1 MGGIKLYCPK
11 CGEQIAEDAQFCY
24 YCGTPLTQSSQQ
36 QATQSKNSSFD
47 YTNAQT
53 ITNQPKKGKRKVIV
67 SVAAAIVAVAL
78 GSLIGK
84 YVLAPAMLSNGN
96 SDKDKANSYE
106 TTITATE
113 SYNSNNE
120 ISDITTPTMASKEYE
135 QIFSSRA
142 IVDSPPAFNML
153 ESTAF
158 AKVDDGMVE
167 KLEFGYEKETDIV
180 KEMENTVYYPIGEL
194 TDGQKNDFDA
204 MIREEFADMEK
215 LDFCEIDYNIGY
227 NYYCITATFKNLDNM
242 DNANAVYEIENL
254 IDNKGKLISMKKTEE
269 NLLSNGYV
277 KK

>member
-1 MGGIKLYCPK
+1 MYCPK

-53 ITNQPKKGKRKVIV
+53 ITNQPKKGKQKVIV

-84 YVLAPAMLSNGN
+84 TILAPAMSSNEN
-96 SDKDKANSYE
+96 SNKDKANSYE

-120 ISDITTPTMASKEYE
+120 ISDITTPPMASKEYE

-142 IVDSPPAFNML
+142 IVDAPAAFL
-153 ESTAF
+153 TLDSAAF
-158 AKVDDGMVE
+158 AKVDGGMVE
-167 KLEFGYEKETDIV
+167 KLEFGYEAETDMV
-180 KEMENTVYYPIGEL
+180 KEMVNTAYYPIGEL
-194 TDGQKNDFDA
+194 TEEQKNDFDA

-227 NYYCITATFKNLDNM
+227 NYYCITTTFKNLDNM

>member
-1 MGGIKLYCPK
+1 MYCPK
-11 CGEQIAEDAQFCY
+11 CGEQIAEDAHFCC
-24 YCGTPLTQSSQQ
+24 YCGTQLTQTSQQ
-36 QATQSKNSSFD
+36 QATQYQYQNSSHD
-47 YTNAQT
+47 YPNAQT
-53 ITNQPKKGKRKVIV
+53 ITKQPNKGKQKIIV
-67 SVAAAIVAVAL
+67 SVAIAIVAVSL
-78 GSLIGK
+78 GCVIGK
-84 YVLAPAMLSNGN
+84 TVIAPAMSNNGN
-96 SDKDKANSYE
+96 SDTDKANSYE

-180 KEMENTVYYPIGEL
+180 KEMENTLYYPIGEL

-204 MIREEFADMEK
+204 MMKAEFADIEK
-215 LDFCEIDYNIGY
+215 LDFCEIDYNIGL
-227 NYYCITATFKNLDNM
+227 NYYRITVTFKNLDNL
-242 DNANAVYEIENL
+242 DNANTIYEIENL
-254 IDNKGKLISMKKTEE
+254 IDNKGTLISMKKTEE